1 MRGAD
6 VPSPSGTSKDG
17 LSVRQRW
24 GHFLCA
30 VRWPRYLAALIRHLR
45 GRLSALS
52 LLCCSGLTLLLRLSV
67 LR

>member
-1 MRGAD
+1 MFPALAAH
-6 VPSPSGTSKDG
+6 PKMASAFAK
-17 LSVRQRW
+17 RW
-24 GHFLCA
+24 GHFY
-30 VRWPRYLAALIRHLR
+30 VRCGAPRYLAALIRHLR